1 MPPFSPP
8 PRVLP
13 ISASGTVLT
22 PPTSAPTPPR
32 PPQAAT
38 LEERLEREDA
48 AEPARAAQ
56 LRSESADEEEERGSL
71 EELIAALRQ
80 TVAILDE
87 GESEGE

>member
-13 ISASGTVLT
+13 ISPSGTVLT
-22 PPTSAPTPPR
+22 PATSAPAPPR
-32 PPQAAT
+32 PPHAR
-38 LEERLEREDA
+38 LVERLDREDV
-48 AEPARAAQ
+48 AEPARDAQ
-56 LRSESADEEEERGSL
+56 LRSESADEQEERGSL